1 MAGGGTTRAQT
12 LDQQYQIVIMTRVLV
27 VEDDVLQRD
36 ALVNDLHAAGH
47 EVVQCAN
54 GREAMAALEASDPRF
69 GWLFT
74 DIRLAGLLDGWAIA
88 DRARALNPGNCPTA
102 ATSPSPMR
110 RLWCSVIS
118 QNWRAEAAPS
128 VRSNASIEADPEG
141 FAQLPLEDFA

>member
-36 ALVNDLHAAGH
+36 ALVNDLQAAGH

-88 DRARALNPGNCPTA
+88 DRARALNPDVLVVYAMSSTSDKPRKLPNSRHVTKPYA
-102 ATSPSPMR
+102 A
-110 RLWCSVIS
+110 SVVLGHF
-118 QNWRAEAAPS
+118 AELA
-128 VRSNASIEADPEG
+128 G
-141 FAQLPLEDFA
+141 